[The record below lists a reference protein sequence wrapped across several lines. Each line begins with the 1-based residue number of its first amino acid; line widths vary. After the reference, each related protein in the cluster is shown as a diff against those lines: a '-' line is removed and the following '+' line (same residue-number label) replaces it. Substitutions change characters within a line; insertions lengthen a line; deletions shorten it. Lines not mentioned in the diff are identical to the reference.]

1 MNGRHPP
8 EPVDPFDLLGLP
20 PSASAS
26 EVRAAR
32 RRLAKDHHPDLGGDA
47 GRMRQVN
54 AAVAA
59 ALAAIDARTAA
70 PVSSSSP
77 VPPRDTASPGP
88 PPAHRGSDGRPFVR
102 DQASFTIEALP
113 AEAFEALVVVAS
125 WIGEV
130 LVDDPPYLLEVH
142 LREPADWWCRLEL
155 LPDAGSST
163 VSLTV
168 APVEVGPT
176 PDVDAVR
183 DVWVAELNRLDWS
196 DLG

>member
-1 MNGRHPP
+1 
-8 EPVDPFDLLGLP
+8 
-20 PSASAS
+20 
-26 EVRAAR
+26 
-32 RRLAKDHHPDLGGDA
+32 
-47 GRMRQVN
+47 MRQVN